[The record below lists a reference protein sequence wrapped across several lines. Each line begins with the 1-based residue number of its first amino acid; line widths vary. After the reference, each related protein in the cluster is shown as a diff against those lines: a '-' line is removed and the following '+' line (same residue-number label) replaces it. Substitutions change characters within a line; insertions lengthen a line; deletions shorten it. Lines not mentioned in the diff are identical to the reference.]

1 MEYIHQPWA
10 GNDSLVTH
18 MAETRAQ
25 IPEQIKFQVIAR
37 RKVSMS
43 ALAGED
49 MMLETVPVHAGFAQS
64 SSGCDYRL
72 IANGTSFHLVQ
83 TNDVLGSSA
92 GIPQAFASRSLMS
105 SALRSFNS
113 SASRLDSIVHG
124 RLDASTRPLRTGP
137 ATPKQA
143 ASGRTLEL
151 STNLVTISSRPRYS
165 RLGNTEAETR
175 LKWPSTTSKNASL
188 AWVPP
193 MSPARIIFR
202 SSSSGARR
210 AQGVLRLPSDP
221 RFQRDSLENFAEEA
235 PSTHRGQN

>member
-83 TNDVLGSSA
+83 TNDVFRIKRRNTPGIRFKIIDEQCLTKLQFVGKPLGFDCPREIGRFHTSIAYWTGDSKA
-92 GIPQAFASRSLMS
+92 GGVWAHTRAIDEFGYDLIQA
-105 SALRSFNS
+105 
-113 SASRLDSIVHG
+113 
-124 RLDASTRPLRTGP
+124 T
-137 ATPKQA
+137 
-143 ASGRTLEL
+143 
-151 STNLVTISSRPRYS
+151 
-165 RLGNTEAETR
+165 
-175 LKWPSTTSKNASL
+175 
-188 AWVPP
+188 
-193 MSPARIIFR
+193 
-202 SSSSGARR
+202 
-210 AQGVLRLPSDP
+210 VLT
-221 RFQRDSLENFAEEA
+221 AGK
-235 PSTHRGQN
+235 H

>member
-1 MEYIHQPWA
+1 MGLPF
-10 GNDSLVTH
+10 
-18 MAETRAQ
+18 TRFKQ
-25 IPEQIKFQVIAR
+25 
-37 RKVSMS
+37 
-43 ALAGED
+43 
-49 MMLETVPVHAGFAQS
+49 T
-64 SSGCDYRL
+64 
-72 IANGTSFHLVQ
+72 TS
-83 TNDVLGSSA
+83 LGSSA

-175 LKWPSTTSKNASL
+175 LKWHPQHRRTPALRGCLRCRLPGSFFE
-188 AWVPP
+188 VPP
-193 MSPARIIFR
+193 VAPVALKEFFGFLRTPG
-202 SSSSGARR
+202 SSGIVWKISRRKRLPHIEDRTDNAPSGLDHISALEQRLVADHAIVEQALVARGGLC
-210 AQGVLRLPSDP
+210 AEVVGVL
-221 RFQRDSLENFAEEA
+221 EIHVHCAK
-235 PSTHRGQN
+235 THP